1 MKEKTIVLQQYCKYL
16 QAIKECNVE
25 QVPSM
30 FKTFM
35 TFLDNNTKNEEFY
48 SIVAFN
54 AIGGTLGVTEQK
66 GLNYKSAS
74 TNWNSKIVARG
85 MHLIDELKKAYGD
98 ALGTIYT
105 NEQERFGIVFG
116 NYIKTVDSADDPCI
130 QLFLY
135 SVYNRATKGD
145 KPLPRIFSY
154 QAMTLNKMLG
164 ASSDEEIESILS
176 SLQEPQEETNTASP
190 TQTTHEPRE
199 KTELFK
205 LFNPK
210 DLAETEACFA
220 MAEEMFSKG
229 ELCKDDYSYVKEI
242 LLLPRRVFYKNGG
255 TYKEPTKDSPFKK
268 ALNDDSNDELSEA
281 LAPS

>member
-1 MKEKTIVLQQYCKYL
+1 MEEKLKVMNTYKRYLESLGNKDSNLVENFRAVCKYL
-16 QAIKECNVE
+16 DDNTDEYFYVALMTNCVFNTVKAAKERNLKLRDMASDWNHSAVQEFFNLKDKAVNLKRIGNYESYKVIEYRLQKLIYEEESPHTKLYMYIKHSESE
-25 QVPSM
+25 
-30 FKTFM
+30 
-35 TFLDNNTKNEEFY
+35 DGYEFY
-48 SIVAFN
+48 KHSKNTVWKLLKA
-54 AIGGTLGVTEQK
+54 
-66 GLNYKSAS
+66 KSS
-74 TNWNSKIVARG
+74 N
-85 MHLIDELKKAYGD
+85 
-98 ALGTIYT
+98 
-105 NEQERFGIVFG
+105 
-116 NYIKTVDSADDPCI
+116 
-130 QLFLY
+130 
-135 SVYNRATKGD
+135 
-145 KPLPRIFSY
+145 
-154 QAMTLNKMLG
+154 
-164 ASSDEEIESILS
+164 EIESILS

-242 LLLPRRVFYKNGG
+242 LLSPRRVFYKNGG

-281 LAPS
+281 LASS